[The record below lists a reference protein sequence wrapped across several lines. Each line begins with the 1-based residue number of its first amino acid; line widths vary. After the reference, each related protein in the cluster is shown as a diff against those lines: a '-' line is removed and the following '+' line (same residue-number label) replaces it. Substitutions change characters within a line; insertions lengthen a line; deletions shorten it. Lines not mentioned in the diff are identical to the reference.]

1 MRLSTRKPISKWDLA
16 IGEKIREAREARHM
30 SQGQLAEQVHVSQGN
45 ISDFEHGVLQVNA
58 LDLFIIANAL
68 GKPAAYFVP
77 HPFYGPTQEGE
88 LSRKAQELFHFIYQI
103 PDEARR
109 DKVLDLL
116 IEHARGLA
124 EVIAEADIAANL
136 AEIEAGL
143 TEKQKARA
151 KK

>member
-1 MRLSTRKPISKWDLA
+1 MRLSTRQPISKWDLF
-16 IGEKIREAREARHM
+16 IGERIREAREARHM
-30 SQGQLAEQVHVSQGN
+30 SQGQLAQQVHVSQGN

-58 LDLFIIANAL
+58 LDLFVIAHVL
-68 GKPAAYFVP
+68 GKPAAFFVP

-88 LSRKAQELFHFIYQI
+88 LSPKAQELFHFIYQI

-109 DKVLDLL
+109 EKVLDLL
-116 IEHARGLA
+116 TEHARQLA
-124 EVIAEADIAANL
+124 EVIAEADIAADR

-143 TEKQKARA
+143 TEKQKARL